1 MADWFRRQSK
11 NINTNFKRDTL
22 EGSWVKCPSCSI
34 MLYKNVLVEN
44 FYVCNDCQYHFRI
57 KSADYVNLL
66 IDNSDYDEFN
76 ASLYSSDPLNFSIP
90 KKYTEQIE
98 AAKKKTNKNDAVIT
112 LQGKIFGES
121 VILGVMDFSFIG
133 GSMGSVVGQKIS
145 DAIVRADDSSLPLI
159 IVAASGGAR
168 MQEGVISLMQL
179 AKISTKLAKFSD
191 KGGLYIVI
199 LTDPTTGGISA
210 SFGMQGD
217 VILAE
222 PNALIGF
229 AGPRVIKQT
238 IGENLPEGFQKS
250 EFLMKKGFLDNIVH
264 RKDLKATLKNLVK
277 LFLKNRDKINE

>member
-1 MADWFRRQSK
+1 
-11 NINTNFKRDTL
+11 
-22 EGSWVKCPSCSI
+22 

-57 KSADYVNLL
+57 KSTDYINLL

-76 ASLYSSDPLNFSIP
+76 ANLYSSDPLNFCIP

-98 AAKKKTNKNDAVIT
+98 NAKKKTNKNDAVIT
-112 LQGKIFGES
+112 LEGKIFGES
-121 VILGVMDFSFIG
+121 VVLGVMDFSFIG

-145 DAIVRADDSSLPLI
+145 DAIVRADNSSLPLI

-179 AKISTKLAKFSD
+179 AKISTKLAKFSNN
-191 KGGLYIVI
+191 GGLYIVI

-217 VILAE
+217 IILAE

-264 RKDLKATLKNLVK
+264 RKDLKTTLNNLIT
-277 LFLKNRDKINE
+277 LFLKYRD

>member
-22 EGSWVKCPSCSI
+22 EGSWVKCPSCGI
-34 MLYKNVLVEN
+34 MLYKKVLVEN

-57 KSADYVNLL
+57 KSSDYINLL

-76 ASLYSSDPLNFSIP
+76 ANLYSSDPLNFSIP

-98 AAKKKTNKNDAVIT
+98 NAKKKTNKNDAVIT

-145 DAIVRADDSSLPLI
+145 DAIVRADNSSLPLI

-191 KGGLYIVI
+191 NGGLYIVI

-217 VILAE
+217 IILAE

-264 RKDLKATLKNLVK
+264 RKDLKTTLKNLVT
-277 LFLKNRDKINE
+277 LFLKNRGKMHE